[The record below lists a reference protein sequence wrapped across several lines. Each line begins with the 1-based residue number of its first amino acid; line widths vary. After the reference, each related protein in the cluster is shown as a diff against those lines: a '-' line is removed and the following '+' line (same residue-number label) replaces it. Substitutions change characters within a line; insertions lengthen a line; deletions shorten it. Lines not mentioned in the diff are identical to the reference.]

1 MHSPLMLFIVL
12 QVYNRMSNLHCYGGS
27 GCYIVVMVYA
37 ITGVQYLSHGGC
49 SATPSLFPL
58 AIVALLILYSTRTEN
73 IMATPANATSVVDAQ
88 YVHLLSFTAH
98 GKGKGSKG

>member
-1 MHSPLMLFIVL
+1 MLFIEL

-27 GCYIVVMVYA
+27 GCYIVVIVYA
-37 ITGVQYLSHGGC
+37 IAGVQDLSHGGC
-49 SATPSLFPL
+49 SATPSSLFPL
-58 AIVALLILYSTRTEN
+58 AIVALLILYFTRTEN

-98 GKGKGSKG
+98 GKGKGGKG

>member
-1 MHSPLMLFIVL
+1 MLFIEL

-27 GCYIVVMVYA
+27 GCYIVVVVYA
-37 ITGVQYLSHGGC
+37 IAGVQYLSHGGC
-49 SATPSLFPL
+49 SATTSLFPL

-98 GKGKGSKG
+98 GKGKGGKG